1 MTQGRP
7 LPAIF
12 GFALPLVFGYV
23 LQQLYLII
31 DAAMVGR
38 FVSVGALGAVGASGS
53 VMFLILGFCNGAMA
67 GFSIPVAQSF
77 GARDYVQ
84 MRRYVSGAVRLGVA
98 LAVVLT
104 VVCSLLTEQIL
115 VWMRTPRDILHDAW
129 VFLLFQFLSIPFTL
143 GYNLL
148 SGFIRAL
155 GNSRQP
161 FYFLIFASLLNIAL
175 DVLFILVLGMAVEGV
190 GLATMLAQASS
201 MVMCVAYIRRRLP
214 VLWRPADGEEPAV
227 SSVMGGSSVY
237 RALLWN
243 GLPMGLQFS
252 ITAVGSIMLQSA
264 NNALGTT
271 CVAAFTA
278 AMRVKYLFTT
288 VFENIGVAMAT
299 YCGQNIGAAR
309 AAARRAALS
318 AASAGGAPVR
328 QASVSGGAAGH
339 YLRRLRLGV
348 VAALWLDAAFFV
360 FSLAVLHPFADEMM
374 LLFVDGSE
382 TAIIDHAA
390 LYMRMA
396 CYFFPCL
403 AVLTAL
409 RYSIQGLGYSDWS
422 MMSGVME
429 MFARV
434 GVSLLLV
441 PAWGFFGVCCGD
453 PVAWVAA
460 DLFLIPCF
468 VWLYRRLWRNVVVRG

>member
-7 LPAIF
+7 LPAIV

-53 VMFLILGFCNGAMA
+53 VMFLILGFCNGTMA

-84 MRRYVSGAVRLGVA
+84 MRRYVGGAVRLAVA

-104 VVCSLLTEQIL
+104 LVCSLLTEQIL
-115 VWMRTPRDILHDAW
+115 IWMRTPSDILHDAW
-129 VFLLFQFLSIPFTL
+129 VFLLFQFLGIPFTL

-175 DVLFILVLGMAVEGV
+175 DVLFILLLGLGVEGV
-190 GLATMLAQASS
+190 GLATLLAQAAS
-201 MVMCVAYIRRRLP
+201 MVMCVVYIRRHLP
-214 VLWRPADGEEPAV
+214 VLWRRGDDGEAAQVGNVEARP
-227 SSVMGGSSVY
+227 VY
-237 RALLWN
+237 GALLWN

-309 AAARRAALS
+309 AAARRSGRLSSGTLS
-318 AASAGGAPVR
+318 A
-328 QASVSGGAAGH
+328 SGGAAGH

-348 VAALWLDAAFFV
+348 VAALWLDAGFFV
-360 FSLAVLHPFADEMM
+360 FSLAVIHPFADEMM
-374 LLFVDGSE
+374 LLFVDSSE
-382 TAIIDHAA
+382 TAIVEHAA

-429 MFARV
+429 MFSRV
-434 GVSLLLV
+434 GVSLLMV

-468 VWLYRRLWRNVVVRG
+468 IWLYRRLWRNVVG

>member
-12 GFALPLVFGYV
+12 SFALPLVFGYV

-53 VMFLILGFCNGAMA
+53 VMFLIMGFCNGTMA

-84 MRRYVSGAVRLGVA
+84 MRRYVGGAVRLGVA

-104 VVCSLLTEQIL
+104 VVCSLLTEHIL
-115 VWMRTPRDILHDAW
+115 IWMRTPRDILHDAW

-161 FYFLIFASLLNIAL
+161 FYFLIFASLLNIVL
-175 DVLFILVLGMAVEGV
+175 DVVFILLLGMGVEGV
-190 GLATMLAQASS
+190 GLATMLAQAAS
-201 MVMCVAYIRRRLP
+201 MALCVAYIHRRLP
-214 VLWRPADGEEPAV
+214 VLWRRSEGEASGPVGAG
-227 SSVMGGSSVY
+227 GGSPVY
-237 RALLWN
+237 ATLLWN

-299 YCGQNIGAAR
+299 YCGQNIGAVR
-309 AAARRAALS
+309 AAARRERAQ
-318 AASAGGAPVR
+318 AGRPATGA
-328 QASVSGGAAGH
+328 GGAAGH

-348 VAALWLDAAFFV
+348 VAALWLDAAFFL
-360 FSLAVLHPFADEMM
+360 FSLAVIHPFADEMM
-374 LLFVDGSE
+374 LLFVDRSE
-382 TAIIDHAA
+382 TAIVEHAA

-434 GVSLLLV
+434 GVSLLMV

-468 VWLYRRLWRNVVVRG
+468 VWLYRRLWRNVVGLKIEK